1 MDKSLEKY
9 SEGNQAT
16 PWKKLKTMANRLT
29 VTNKCALYNC
39 GFNFS
44 MPSDPAVTLLFVLLP
59 AAIELPSF
67 LVSYHK
73 ALQVHKGHRVPAYQ
87 ALHLGLA
94 VGNVPSLAKRRNK
107 EYD

>member
-1 MDKSLEKY
+1 
-9 SEGNQAT
+9 
-16 PWKKLKTMANRLT
+16 MANRLI
-29 VTNKCALYNC
+29 NALYITVGSISAC
-39 GFNFS
+39 QAIQH
-44 MPSDPAVTLLFVLLP
+44 DPAVTLLFVLLP